1 MVYSFWRGFCSAHFY
16 LCINIVIRIKVVKR
30 LFSIFLP
37 MDRARRRKFGQ
48 NFLDVPTA
56 KLIAGD
62 LPANEGDCVL
72 EIGPGHGAL
81 TEHLLDRAVQLT
93 AVEIDEQCVEFLQ
106 QKFQGRENFHI
117 QNIDFLKFDLQA
129 FLDAHEKPWVT
140 GNLPYNVSTAII
152 AGLMPK
158 LHLTRGFMG
167 MVQLEVAE
175 RICAAP
181 CSSNYGSLSVLV
193 SAYADTKILRKI
205 DPEHF
210 TPRPNVDSATML
222 LTPKADALQAPDG
235 FFDFVRAAF
244 TQKRKTLA
252 NSFGRAY
259 DKKKIQEAI
268 ELLDYPATVRAEELS
283 PAQFLEFYRVMT
295 HSNL

>member
-1 MVYSFWRGFCSAHFY
+1 
-16 LCINIVIRIKVVKR
+16 
-30 LFSIFLP
+30 

-56 KLIAGD
+56 QMIAGD
-62 LPANEGDCVL
+62 LPAEAGDYVL

-81 TEHLLDRAVQLT
+81 TEHLLARAVQLT
-93 AVEIDEQCVEFLQ
+93 AVEIDEQCVEFLE
-106 QKFQGRENFHI
+106 QKFRGQENFRI
-117 QNIDFLKFDLQA
+117 ENIDFLKFDLQA
-129 FLDAHEKPWVT
+129 FLDAHERPWVT

-158 LHLTRGFMG
+158 LHLTKGFMG

-175 RICAAP
+175 RICASP

-193 SAYADTKILRKI
+193 SAFADTQILRKI
-205 DPEHF
+205 GPEHF

-222 LTPKADALQAPDG
+222 LTPKKCPLEAPEG
-235 FFDFVRAAF
+235 YFDFVRAAF

-252 NSFGRAY
+252 NSFGRAF

-283 PAQFLEFYRVMT
+283 PSQFLEFYKVIVEK
-295 HSNL
+295 

>member
-1 MVYSFWRGFCSAHFY
+1 
-16 LCINIVIRIKVVKR
+16 
-30 LFSIFLP
+30 

-48 NFLDVPTA
+48 NFLDVETA
-56 KLIAGD
+56 TAIAGD
-62 LPANEGDCVL
+62 LPADAGEYVL

-81 TEHLLDRAVQLT
+81 TEHLLNRGLELT
-93 AVEIDEQCVEFLQ
+93 AVEIDEQCVEVLKE
-106 QKFQGRENFHI
+106 KFKDYKNFNI
-117 QNIDFLKFDLQA
+117 VNIDFLKFDLQA
-129 FLDAHEKPWVT
+129 FLDAHAKPWVT

-158 LHLTRGFMG
+158 LHLTKGFMG

-193 SAYADTKILRKI
+193 SAFADTQILRKI
-205 DPEHF
+205 GPEHF

-222 LTPKADALQAPDG
+222 LTPRECPLAAPEG
-235 FFDFVRAAF
+235 YFEFVRAAF

-268 ELLDYPATVRAEELS
+268 ELLDYPSTVRAEELS
-283 PAQFLEFYRVMT
+283 PAQFLEFYKVIVG
-295 HSNL
+295 

>member
-1 MVYSFWRGFCSAHFY
+1 
-16 LCINIVIRIKVVKR
+16 
-30 LFSIFLP
+30 
-37 MDRARRRKFGQ
+37 MDRARRRRFGQ

-56 KLIAGD
+56 QMIAGD
-62 LPANEGDCVL
+62 LPAEAGEAVL

-81 TEHLLDRAVQLT
+81 TEHLLDRAVELT

-106 QKFQGRENFHI
+106 QKFRGRENFHI
-117 QNIDFLKFDLQA
+117 ANIDFLKFDLQA

-152 AGLMPK
+152 AGLMPR
-158 LHLTRGFMG
+158 LHLTKGFMG

-193 SAYADTKILRKI
+193 SAFADTQILRKI
-205 DPEHF
+205 GPEHF

-222 LTPKADALQAPDG
+222 LTPRADALQAPEG
-235 FFDFVRAAF
+235 YFDFVRAAF

-252 NSFGRAY
+252 NSFGKAY
-259 DKKKIQEAI
+259 DKKKIQATI
-268 ELLDYPATVRAEELS
+268 ELLDWPMTVRAEELS
-283 PAQFLEFYRVMT
+283 PEQFLNFYKAFKAEP
-295 HSNL
+295 

>member
-1 MVYSFWRGFCSAHFY
+1 
-16 LCINIVIRIKVVKR
+16 
-30 LFSIFLP
+30 

-56 KLIAGD
+56 QMIAGD
-62 LPANEGDCVL
+62 LPANAGDWVL

-81 TEHLLDRAVQLT
+81 TEHLIERAVQLT

-106 QKFQGRENFHI
+106 EKFQGRENFHI
-117 QNIDFLKFDLQA
+117 ENIDFLKFDLQA

-158 LHLTRGFMG
+158 LHF
-167 MVQLEVAE
+167 
-175 RICAAP
+175 ICASP

-193 SAYADTKILRKI
+193 SAYADTQILRKI
-205 DPEHF
+205 GPEHF

-222 LTPKADALQAPDG
+222 LTPKADALEAPEG

-268 ELLDYPATVRAEELS
+268 ELLDYPTTVRAEELS
-283 PAQFLEFYRVMT
+283 PAQFLEFYKVIVGEQA
-295 HSNL
+295 

>member
-1 MVYSFWRGFCSAHFY
+1 
-16 LCINIVIRIKVVKR
+16 
-30 LFSIFLP
+30 

-56 KLIAGD
+56 QMIAGD
-62 LPANEGDCVL
+62 LPAQAGDAVL

-93 AVEIDEQCVEFLQ
+93 AVEIDEQCVEFLE
-106 QKFQGRENFHI
+106 QKFQGRENFRI
-117 QNIDFLKFDLQA
+117 ENIDFLKFDLQA
-129 FLDAHEKPWVT
+129 FLEAHEKPWVT

-158 LHLTRGFMG
+158 LHLTKGFMG

-193 SAYADTKILRKI
+193 SAYADTQILRKI
-205 DPEHF
+205 GPEHF

-222 LTPKADALQAPDG
+222 LTPKADALQAPEG

-268 ELLDYPATVRAEELS
+268 ELLDYPTTVRAEELS
-283 PAQFLEFYRVMT
+283 HAQFLEFYRVIGDKEK
-295 HSNL
+295 

>member
-1 MVYSFWRGFCSAHFY
+1 
-16 LCINIVIRIKVVKR
+16 
-30 LFSIFLP
+30 

-56 KLIAGD
+56 TAIAGD
-62 LPANEGDCVL
+62 LPAKEGEAVL

-81 TEHLLDRAVQLT
+81 TEHLLNRGLDLT
-93 AVEIDEQCVEFLQ
+93 AVEIDEQCVEVLTG
-106 QKFQGRENFHI
+106 KFGHLKNFHI
-117 QNIDFLKFDLQA
+117 TNMDFLKFDLQG
-129 FLDAHEKPWVT
+129 FLDTNEKPWVT

-152 AGLMPK
+152 AGLMPR

-167 MVQLEVAE
+167 MVQLEVAQ

-181 CSSNYGSLSVLV
+181 CSSDYGSLSVLV
-193 SAYADTKILRKI
+193 SAFADTRILRKI
-205 DPEHF
+205 GPEHF

-222 LTPKADALQAPDG
+222 LTPRAQAFSAPEG

-244 TQKRKTLA
+244 TQKRKTLS
-252 NSFGRAY
+252 NSFGQSY
-259 DKKKIQEAI
+259 DRKKIQEAI

-283 PAQFLEFYRVMT
+283 PEQFLSFYKV
-295 HSNL
+295 LKG

>member
-1 MVYSFWRGFCSAHFY
+1 
-16 LCINIVIRIKVVKR
+16 
-30 LFSIFLP
+30 

-56 KLIAGD
+56 QMIAGD
-62 LPANEGDCVL
+62 LPAEAGDYVL

-81 TEHLLDRAVQLT
+81 TEHLLERAVQLT
-93 AVEIDEQCVEFLQ
+93 AVEIDEQCVEFLE
-106 QKFQGRENFHI
+106 QKFRGRENFRI
-117 QNIDFLKFDLQA
+117 ENIDFLKFDLQG
-129 FLDAHEKPWVT
+129 FLDAHAKPWVT

-175 RICAAP
+175 RICAMP

-193 SAYADTKILRKI
+193 SAFADTQILRKI
-205 DPEHF
+205 GPEHF

-222 LTPKADALQAPDG
+222 LTPKECPLQAPEG
-235 FFDFVRAAF
+235 YFDFVRAAF

-268 ELLDYPATVRAEELS
+268 ELLDYPTTVRAEELS
-283 PAQFLEFYRVMT
+283 PSQFLEFYKVIVGK
-295 HSNL
+295 

>member
-1 MVYSFWRGFCSAHFY
+1 
-16 LCINIVIRIKVVKR
+16 
-30 LFSIFLP
+30 

-56 KLIAGD
+56 QMIAGD
-62 LPANEGDCVL
+62 LPAEVGEAVL

-106 QKFQGRENFHI
+106 QKFQGRENFSI
-117 QNIDFLKFDLQA
+117 VNIDFLKFDLQS
-129 FLDAHEKPWVT
+129 FLEEHEKPWVT

-152 AGLMPK
+152 AGLMPR
-158 LHLTRGFMG
+158 LHMTKGFMG

-193 SAYADTKILRKI
+193 SAFANTQILRKI
-205 DPEHF
+205 GPEHF
-210 TPRPNVDSATML
+210 TPKPNVDSATML
-222 LTPKADALQAPDG
+222 LTPREDAIQAPDG
-235 FFDFVRAAF
+235 FFDFVRTAF

-252 NSFGRAY
+252 NSFGRNY
-259 DKKKIQEAI
+259 DKKKIQSTI
-268 ELLDYPATVRAEELS
+268 ELLDWPTTIRAEELS
-283 PAQFLEFYRVMT
+283 PEQFLNFYKAFMQ
-295 HSNL
+295 

>member
-1 MVYSFWRGFCSAHFY
+1 
-16 LCINIVIRIKVVKR
+16 
-30 LFSIFLP
+30 

-93 AVEIDEQCVEFLQ
+93 AVEIDEQCVEFLE

-158 LHLTRGFMG
+158 LHLTKGFMG

-193 SAYADTKILRKI
+193 SAYADTQI
-205 DPEHF
+205 
-210 TPRPNVDSATML
+210 
-222 LTPKADALQAPDG
+222 LQAPDG

-268 ELLDYPATVRAEELS
+268 ELLDYPTTVRAEELS
-283 PAQFLEFYRVMT
+283 PAQFLEFYKVIVG
-295 HSNL
+295 

>member
-1 MVYSFWRGFCSAHFY
+1 
-16 LCINIVIRIKVVKR
+16 
-30 LFSIFLP
+30 

-56 KLIAGD
+56 QMIAGD
-62 LPANEGDCVL
+62 LPAEAGEAVL

-106 QKFQGRENFHI
+106 EKFRGRENFHI
-117 QNIDFLKFDLQA
+117 ENCDFLKFDLQG
-129 FLDAHEKPWVT
+129 FLATHEKPWVT

-158 LHLTRGFMG
+158 LHLTKGFMG

-193 SAYADTKILRKI
+193 SAYADTQILRKI
-205 DPEHF
+205 GPEHF

-222 LTPKADALQAPDG
+222 LTPRADALQAPEG
-235 FFDFVRAAF
+235 YFDFVRAAF

-252 NSFGRAY
+252 NSFDKAY

-283 PAQFLEFYRVMT
+283 PAQFLEFYGVIVG
-295 HSNL
+295 SK

>member
-1 MVYSFWRGFCSAHFY
+1 
-16 LCINIVIRIKVVKR
+16 
-30 LFSIFLP
+30 

-56 KLIAGD
+56 QMIAGD
-62 LPANEGDCVL
+62 LPAEAGDYVL

-81 TEHLLDRAVQLT
+81 TEHLLARAVQLT
-93 AVEIDEQCVEFLQ
+93 AVEIDEQCVEFLE
-106 QKFQGRENFHI
+106 QKFRGQENFRI
-117 QNIDFLKFDLQA
+117 ENIDFLKFDLQA
-129 FLDAHEKPWVT
+129 FLDAHERPWVT

-158 LHLTRGFMG
+158 LHLTKGFMG

-175 RICAAP
+175 RICASP

-193 SAYADTKILRKI
+193 SAFADTQIL
-205 DPEHF
+205 
-210 TPRPNVDSATML
+210 TML
-222 LTPKADALQAPDG
+222 LTPKECPLEAPDG
-235 FFDFVRAAF
+235 YFDFVRAAF

-283 PAQFLEFYRVMT
+283 PSQFLEFYKVIVGK
-295 HSNL
+295 

>member
-1 MVYSFWRGFCSAHFY
+1 
-16 LCINIVIRIKVVKR
+16 
-30 LFSIFLP
+30 

-56 KLIAGD
+56 IAIAGD
-62 LPANEGDCVL
+62 LPANEGEAVL

-81 TEHLLDRAVQLT
+81 TEHLLNRGVELT
-93 AVEIDEQCVEFLQ
+93 AVEIDEQCVEVLNG
-106 QKFQGRENFHI
+106 KFGDRKNFHI
-117 QNIDFLKFDLQA
+117 TNIDFLKFDLQG

-152 AGLMPK
+152 AGLMPR
-158 LHLTRGFMG
+158 LYLTKGFMG

-193 SAYADTKILRKI
+193 SAFADTKILRKI
-205 DPEHF
+205 GPEHF
-210 TPRPNVDSATML
+210 TPKPNVDSATML
-222 LTPKADALQAPDG
+222 LTPRTVPMDFKGADIDK

-244 TQKRKTLA
+244 TQKRKTLS
-252 NSFGRAY
+252 NSFGKAY

-268 ELLDYPATVRAEELS
+268 ELLNYPATVRAEELS
-283 PAQFLEFYRVMT
+283 PEQFLEFYNVI
-295 HSNL
+295 SPKFSS

>member
-1 MVYSFWRGFCSAHFY
+1 
-16 LCINIVIRIKVVKR
+16 
-30 LFSIFLP
+30 

-62 LPANEGDCVL
+62 LPANEGDYVL

-81 TEHLLDRAVQLT
+81 TEHLLDRNLQLT

-158 LHLTRGFMG
+158 LHLTKGFMG

-193 SAYADTKILRKI
+193 SAYADTQILRKI
-205 DPEHF
+205 GPEHF

-222 LTPKADALQAPDG
+222 LTPRADALQAPEG
-235 FFDFVRAAF
+235 YFDFVRAAF

-252 NSFGRAY
+252 NSFSKAY
-259 DKKKIQEAI
+259 DKKKIQKAI

-283 PAQFLEFYRVMT
+283 PSQFLEFYNVLVKET
-295 HSNL
+295 NQ

>member
-1 MVYSFWRGFCSAHFY
+1 
-16 LCINIVIRIKVVKR
+16 
-30 LFSIFLP
+30 

-56 KLIAGD
+56 IAIAGD
-62 LPANEGDCVL
+62 LPANEGEAVL

-81 TEHLLDRAVQLT
+81 TEHLLNRGVELT
-93 AVEIDEQCVEFLQ
+93 AVEIDEQCVDVLNG
-106 QKFQGRENFHI
+106 KFGDRKNFHI
-117 QNIDFLKFDLQA
+117 TNIDFLKFDLQG

-152 AGLMPK
+152 AGLMPR
-158 LHLTRGFMG
+158 LHLTKGFMG

-193 SAYADTKILRKI
+193 SAFADTQILRKI
-205 DPEHF
+205 GPEHF
-210 TPRPNVDSATML
+210 TPKPNVDSATML
-222 LTPKADALQAPDG
+222 LTPRANALQAPEG

-244 TQKRKTLA
+244 TQKRKTLS
-252 NSFGRAY
+252 NSFGKAY

-268 ELLDYPATVRAEELS
+268 EVLDYPATVRAEELS
-283 PAQFLEFYRVMT
+283 PEQFLEFYRVIVGE
-295 HSNL
+295 N

>member
-1 MVYSFWRGFCSAHFY
+1 
-16 LCINIVIRIKVVKR
+16 
-30 LFSIFLP
+30 

-56 KLIAGD
+56 QMIAGD
-62 LPANEGDCVL
+62 LPVEAGEWVL

-81 TEHLLDRAVQLT
+81 TEHLLERDVQLT

-117 QNIDFLKFDLQA
+117 ENIDFLKFDLQA

-158 LHLTRGFMG
+158 LHLTKGFMG

-175 RICAAP
+175 RICASP
-181 CSSNYGSLSVLV
+181 CSSSNYGSLSVLV
-193 SAYADTKILRKI
+193 SAYADSQILRKI
-205 DPEHF
+205 GPEHF

-222 LTPKADALQAPDG
+222 LTPKADALQAPEG

-268 ELLDYPATVRAEELS
+268 ELLDYPTTVRAEELS
-283 PAQFLEFYRVMT
+283 PAQFLEFYKVIVG
-295 HSNL
+295 

>member
-1 MVYSFWRGFCSAHFY
+1 
-16 LCINIVIRIKVVKR
+16 
-30 LFSIFLP
+30 

-56 KLIAGD
+56 QMIAGD
-62 LPANEGDCVL
+62 LPANEGEAVL

-81 TEHLLDRAVQLT
+81 TEHLLDRNLELT

-106 QKFQGRENFHI
+106 EKFRGRQNFHI
-117 QNIDFLKFDLQA
+117 ENIDFLKFDLQA

-158 LHLTRGFMG
+158 LHLTKGFMG

-193 SAYADTKILRKI
+193 SAYANPQILRKI
-205 DPEHF
+205 GPEHF

-222 LTPKADALQAPDG
+222 LTPRADALQAPEG
-235 FFDFVRAAF
+235 YFDFVRAAF

-252 NSFGRAY
+252 NSFGHAY

-283 PAQFLEFYRVMT
+283 PAQFLEFYKVIVG
-295 HSNL
+295 